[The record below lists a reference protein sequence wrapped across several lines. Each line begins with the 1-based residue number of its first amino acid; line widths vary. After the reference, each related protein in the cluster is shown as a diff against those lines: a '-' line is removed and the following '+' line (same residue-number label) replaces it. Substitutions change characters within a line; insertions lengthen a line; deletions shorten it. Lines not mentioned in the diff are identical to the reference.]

1 MQTVRCLVRALSAPG
16 AVVAVLLAVSCLIFA
31 VPAVQASA
39 SDIQHQSPG
48 AKAADT
54 RGIAISITGMTP
66 QIATPSATVTVTGT
80 LANHA
85 GSVVSGIT
93 VQAQTSTAWFNG
105 RAEMTSFERSGGY
118 PYPMLPAGQPEVTGT
133 VPNGATVRW
142 SMSFPAA
149 TFYDRFGVFP
159 VQVKAIAPSAG
170 YTATARTFLPYWPGG
185 SPSSQPQQLQVAWI
199 WPLVDTPQQGA
210 CEKTLATSRLTSSVA
225 SGGRLSTL
233 LGAGSA
239 WAQDDQLT
247 WVIDPALLSDVSVM
261 THPYFTSGAMP
272 SAACTGR
279 FEHKQN
285 PAASAWLSKLQAS
298 TAGQPA
304 FLTPYANVDVAAL
317 SHAGL
322 DASIRTA
329 YQLGDTVAG
338 QVLPGTFG
346 SNSGSTGNDAVLPA
360 AWPAG
365 GLADAGVLTSLAN
378 DGGVSTV
385 VLSSGELPSSTPG
398 YDNALGRTT
407 SGIGTSVSVLL
418 ADAGITSLLGS
429 ASPAPTESGQFGFVQ
444 DFLAQTAM
452 ISSEAPNLARSLVI
466 APPAGW
472 DPSPAEAAALLSIS
486 RGGAPWLRS
495 VSLSGLAAD
504 AAKLPSTPL
513 PAKQVSGAELS
524 DTYLDQVRQ
533 VQASA
538 ALFTNLLY
546 QPPARVVTSLQA
558 AVTATTS
565 AAWRGS
571 GSPGGWLAIGQLA
584 RYLSDSEHKVQ
595 IIPGKKLFL
604 AGTSAKTFVSVR
616 NLLDLPVQ
624 VRVVATTPPGSQL
637 VVGPLT
643 SLLVV
648 QAQKTNSVPMPVQS
662 TTIGTSTVQL
672 KLVTENGAPLTW
684 TTQLVSVEVTRFGRS
699 LLIIIGGALGVLVL
713 TSVFR
718 LRRKRK
724 SRAAQRGTPSEM
736 ANAGG
741 AG

>member
-16 AVVAVLLAVSCLIFA
+16 AVAAVLLAVSCLVLA

-39 SDIQHQSPG
+39 SDIQHQSPD
-48 AKAADT
+48 ASAADT

-66 QIATPSATVTVTGT
+66 QIATPTATVTVTGA
-80 LANHA
+80 LANHT

-93 VQAQTSTAWFNG
+93 VQAQTSTELFTG
-105 RAEMTSFERSGGY
+105 RAEMASFERSGSY
-118 PYPMLPAGQPEVTGT
+118 PYLLRAAGNPEVTGT

-142 SMSFPAA
+142 SASFPAS

-159 VQVKAIAPSAG
+159 VRVEAIAPRGG
-170 YTATARTFLPYWPGG
+170 YTATAWSFLPYWPGG
-185 SPSSQPQQLQVAWI
+185 SASSQPQQLQVAWI
-199 WPLVDTPQQGA
+199 WPLVDAPQQGA
-210 CEKTLATSRLTSSVA
+210 CSSTLATSRLAGSVA

-233 LGAGSA
+233 LGAGA
-239 WAQDDQLT
+239 TWAQQDQLT
-247 WVIDPALLSDVSVM
+247 WSIDPALLSDVSVM
-261 THPYFTSGAMP
+261 THPYHTGGKATCSGRIAEKA
-272 SAACTGR
+272 S
-279 FEHKQN
+279 
-285 PAASAWLSKLQAS
+285 PAASAWLSKLRTA

-329 YQLGDTVAG
+329 YQLGDTIAG
-338 QVLPGTFG
+338 QVLPDTFG
-346 SNSGSTGNDAVLPA
+346 SNSTGTGNGAVLKA

-365 GLADAGVLTSLAN
+365 GLADAGVVTSLAN
-378 DGGVSTV
+378 DGGVGTV
-385 VLSSGELPSSTPG
+385 VLSSDELPSSTPG

-418 ADAGITSLLGS
+418 ADSGITSLLGS
-429 ASPAPTESGQFGFVQ
+429 ASPAPTEAAQFGFVQ

-452 ISSEAPNLARSLVI
+452 IASEAPNLARSLVI
-466 APPAGW
+466 APPTGW

-486 RGGAPWLRS
+486 HGGAPWLRS
-495 VSLSGLAAD
+495 VSLSALATD
-504 AAKLPSTPL
+504 SAKLAPTPL
-513 PAKQVSGAELS
+513 PAKQVSGTELS
-524 DTYLDQVRQ
+524 ATYLDHVRP

-546 QPPARVVTSLQA
+546 QPPAGVVTSLQA
-558 AVTATTS
+558 AVAATTS

-571 GSPGGWLAIGQLA
+571 GSPGGWLAISQLA
-584 RYLSDSEHKVQ
+584 QYLNDSEHKVQ

-604 AGTSAKTFVSVR
+604 AGTSGKTFVSVR

-624 VRVVATTPPGSQL
+624 VRVVATTPVGSQL
-637 VVGPLT
+637 VVGPFT
-643 SLLVV
+643 SLLIV
-648 QAQKTNSVPMPVQS
+648 QARKTNSVPMPVHS
-662 TTIGTSTVQL
+662 TTIGTSTMQL
-672 KLVTENGAPLTW
+672 KLVTEDGAPLTW
-684 TTQLVSVEVTRFGRS
+684 TAQLVSVEVTRFGRS

-724 SRAAQRGTPSEM
+724 ARAAQRGTPSDM

>member
-16 AVVAVLLAVSCLIFA
+16 ALLALLLAVSCLVPA
-31 VPAVQASA
+31 VPAAQAA
-39 SDIQHQSPG
+39 VSDIQHQSSG
-48 AKAADT
+48 RNAADT
-54 RGIAISITGMTP
+54 RGIAISITAMTP
-66 QIATPSATVTVTGT
+66 QTATPSDTVTVTGT
-80 LANHA
+80 LANHT
-85 GSVVSGIT
+85 GSAMSGIT
-93 VQAQTSTAWFNG
+93 VQAQTSTAVFTG
-105 RAEMTSFERSGGY
+105 RAEMTSFARGGSY
-118 PYPMLPAGQPEVTGT
+118 PDLIQTAGTPEVTGAVGNGVT
-133 VPNGATVRW
+133 VHW
-142 SMSFPAA
+142 SVSFTAS

-159 VQVKAIAPSAG
+159 IQVQAMAPRGG
-170 YTATARTFLPYWPGG
+170 YTATAHTFLPYWPGG
-185 SPSSQPQQLQVAWI
+185 TAGSQPQQLQVAWV
-199 WPLVDTPQQGA
+199 WPLIDTPQQGA
-210 CEKTLATSRLTSSVA
+210 CSKTLATSRLAGSVA

-233 LGAGSA
+233 LGAGA
-239 WAQDDQLT
+239 TWAQDDQLT

-261 THPYFTSGAMP
+261 TRQYAISGP
-272 SAACTGR
+272 TPTTPCTGR
-279 FEHKQN
+279 FTEKPS
-285 PAASAWLSKLQAS
+285 PAASAWLTKLQAA

-329 YQLGDTVAG
+329 YQLGNTVAG

-346 SNSGSTGNDAVLPA
+346 SNSGSTGTGAVLKA

-385 VLSSGELPSSTPG
+385 VLTSGELPSSTG
-398 YDNALGRTT
+398 YDDALGRTT

-429 ASPAPTESGQFGFVQ
+429 AAPTPTESGQFGFVQ

-486 RGGAPWLRS
+486 RGGAPWLRP
-495 VSLSGLAAD
+495 VSLSALATD

-524 DTYLDQVRQ
+524 ATYLDHVRP
-533 VQASA
+533 VQARA

-546 QPPARVVTSLQA
+546 QPPASVVASLQA
-558 AVTATTS
+558 AVTATAS

-571 GSPGGWLAIGQLA
+571 GSPGGWRAIGQLA
-584 RYLSDSEHKVQ
+584 DYLDYSERKVN

-604 AGTSAKTFVSVR
+604 AGTSGRTFVSVR
-616 NLLDLPVQ
+616 NLLDLPIQ

-637 VVGPLT
+637 VVGPFT
-643 SLLVV
+643 SLLIV
-648 QAQKTNSVPMPVQS
+648 QAHKTGSIPMPMQS
-662 TTIGTSTVQL
+662 ATIGTSTVQL
-672 KLVTENGAPLTW
+672 KLETENGAPLSW

-699 LLIIIGGALGVLVL
+699 LLILIGGALGVLVL

-718 LRRKRK
+718 LRRKRRA
-724 SRAAQRGTPSEM
+724 RAAQRGTPSEM

>member
-1 MQTVRCLVRALSAPG
+1 MLTVRCLVRALSAPG
-16 AVVAVLLAVSCLIFA
+16 AVVAVLLAVSCLVLA

-39 SDIQHQSPG
+39 SDIQHQSPD
-48 AKAADT
+48 ANAADT

-80 LANHA
+80 LANHT
-85 GSVVSGIT
+85 GSTASGIT
-93 VQAQTSTAWFNG
+93 VQAQTSTALFTG

-118 PYPMLPAGQPEVTGT
+118 PYLIQPAGSPEVTGT
-133 VPNGATVRW
+133 VPSGATVRW
-142 SMSFPAA
+142 SASFPAS

-159 VQVKAIAPSAG
+159 IQVTAIAPRGG
-170 YTATARTFLPYWPGG
+170 YTVTARTFLPYWPGG
-185 SPSSQPQQLQVAWI
+185 SAGSLPKQLQVAWV

-210 CEKTLATSRLTSSVA
+210 CSKTLATSRLASSVA
-225 SGGRLSTL
+225 SGGRLTTL
-233 LGAGSA
+233 LGAGA
-239 WAQDDQLT
+239 TWAQEDQLT

-261 THPYFTSGAMP
+261 TRQYSISGATP

-279 FEHKQN
+279 FTEKAS
-285 PAASAWLSKLQAS
+285 PAASEWLSKLRAT

-329 YQLGDTVAG
+329 FQLGDTMAG
-338 QVLPGTFG
+338 QVLPNTFG
-346 SNSGSTGNDAVLPA
+346 SNSSSTGDGAVLKA
-360 AWPAG
+360 AWPAD
-365 GLADAGVLTSLAN
+365 GLADAGVVTSLAS

-385 VLSSGELPSSTPG
+385 VLSSDELPSSTPG

-418 ADAGITSLLGS
+418 ADSGITRLLGS

-466 APPAGW
+466 APPTSW

-486 RGGAPWLRS
+486 HGGAPWLRP
-495 VSLSGLAAD
+495 VSLSALATD
-504 AAKLPSTPL
+504 SAKLPSTPL
-513 PAKQVSGAELS
+513 PAKQVSRAELS
-524 DTYLDQVRQ
+524 ATYLDHARQ

-546 QPPARVVTSLQA
+546 QPPASVVTSLQA

-571 GSPGGWLAIGQLA
+571 GSPGGGLAIGQLA

-604 AGTSAKTFVSVR
+604 AGTSGKTFVSVR

-637 VVGPLT
+637 VVGPFT
-643 SLLVV
+643 SLLIV
-648 QAQKTNSVPMPVQS
+648 AAGKTNSVPMPVQS
-662 TTIGTSTVQL
+662 NTIGTSTVQL
-672 KLVTENGAPLTW
+672 KLVTEDGAPLTW
-684 TTQLVSVEVTRFGRS
+684 TAQLVSVEVTRFGRA

-724 SRAAQRGTPSEM
+724 ARAAQRGTASEM

>member
-1 MQTVRCLVRALSAPG
+1 MLFT
-16 AVVAVLLAVSCLIFA
+16 
-31 VPAVQASA
+31 
-39 SDIQHQSPG
+39 
-48 AKAADT
+48 
-54 RGIAISITGMTP
+54 
-66 QIATPSATVTVTGT
+66 
-80 LANHA
+80 
-85 GSVVSGIT
+85 
-93 VQAQTSTAWFNG
+93 G
-105 RAEMTSFERSGGY
+105 RAEMTSFERSGSY
-118 PYPMLPAGQPEVTGT
+118 PYLLQAAGNPAVTGT
-133 VPNGATVRW
+133 VPSGATVRW
-142 SMSFPAA
+142 SASFPAS

-159 VQVKAIAPSAG
+159 VQVAAIAPGGG
-170 YTATARTFLPYWPGG
+170 YTATAGTLLPYWPGG
-185 SPSSQPQQLQVAWI
+185 SAGSQPKQLQVAWV
-199 WPLVDTPQQGA
+199 WPLVDAPQQGA
-210 CEKTLATSRLTSSVA
+210 CSKTLATSRLAGSVA
-225 SGGRLSTL
+225 SGGRLNTL
-233 LGAGSA
+233 LGAGA
-239 WAQDDQLT
+239 TWAQDDQLT

-261 THPYFTSGAMP
+261 TRQYSISGP
-272 SAACTGR
+272 TPTTPCTGR
-279 FEHKQN
+279 FTEKAS
-285 PAASAWLSKLQAS
+285 PAASAWLTKLQAA

-329 YQLGDTVAG
+329 YQLGATVAG

-346 SNSGSTGNDAVLPA
+346 SNSGSTGTGAVLKA
-360 AWPAG
+360 AWPAD

-385 VLSSGELPSSTPG
+385 VLRSGELPSSTPG

-429 ASPAPTESGQFGFVQ
+429 AAPTPTESGQFGFVQ

-486 RGGAPWLRS
+486 HGGAPWLRP
-495 VSLSGLAAD
+495 VSLSALATD
-504 AAKLPSTPL
+504 AAKLPSAPL

-524 DTYLDQVRQ
+524 ATYLDHVRP
-533 VQASA
+533 VQART

-546 QPPARVVTSLQA
+546 QPPASVVASLQA
-558 AVTATTS
+558 AVTATVS

-571 GSPGGWLAIGQLA
+571 GSPGGWRAIGQLA
-584 RYLSDSEHKVQ
+584 DYLGYSERKVN

-604 AGTSAKTFVSVR
+604 AGTSGKTFVSVR
-616 NLLDLPVQ
+616 NLLDLPIQ

-637 VVGPLT
+637 VVGPFT
-643 SLLVV
+643 SLLIV
-648 QAQKTNSVPMPVQS
+648 QAHKTGSIPMPMQS
-662 TTIGTSTVQL
+662 ATIGTSTVQL
-672 KLVTENGAPLTW
+672 KLETENGAPLTW

-724 SRAAQRGTPSEM
+724 ARAAQRGTPSEM

>member
-16 AVVAVLLAVSCLIFA
+16 AVVAVLLAVPCLVLA
-31 VPAVQASA
+31 APAVQASA

-48 AKAADT
+48 TNVADT

-66 QIATPSATVTVTGT
+66 QIATPTATVRVTGT
-80 LANHA
+80 LANHT
-85 GSVVSGIT
+85 GSTVSGIT
-93 VQAQTSTAWFNG
+93 VQAQTSTAWFTG
-105 RAEMTSFERSGGY
+105 RAEMTSFERSGSY
-118 PYPMLPAGQPEVTGT
+118 PDQIQAAGSPEVTGT
-133 VPNGATVRW
+133 VRNGATVRW
-142 SMSFPAA
+142 SASFPAS

-159 VQVKAIAPSAG
+159 VQVKAIEPRGG
-170 YTATARTFLPYWPGG
+170 YTATARTFLPYWLGG
-185 SPSSQPQQLQVAWI
+185 SAGSLPQQLQVAWI
-199 WPLVDTPQQGA
+199 WPLVDSPQQGA
-210 CEKTLATSRLTSSVA
+210 CSGTLATSGLAGSVA

-233 LGAGSA
+233 LGAGA
-239 WAQDDQLT
+239 TWAQDDQLT
-247 WVIDPALLSDVSVM
+247 WDIDPALLSDVSVM
-261 THPYFTSGAMP
+261 TSPYHTGGKATC
-272 SAACTGR
+272 SARLAQ
-279 FEHKQN
+279 KAS
-285 PAASAWLSKLQAS
+285 PAASAWLSKLRTS

-329 YQLGDTVAG
+329 YQLGETVAG

-346 SNSGSTGNDAVLPA
+346 SNGSGTGDGAVLKA

-365 GLADAGVLTSLAN
+365 GLADAGVVTSLAN
-378 DGGVSTV
+378 DGGVGTV
-385 VLSSGELPSSTPG
+385 VLSSDELPSSTSA
-398 YDNALGRTT
+398 YDDALGRTT
-407 SGIGTSVSVLL
+407 SGIGTSVSVLR
-418 ADAGITSLLGS
+418 ADSGITSLLGS
-429 ASPAPTESGQFGFVQ
+429 ASPTATETGEFGFVQ
-444 DFLAQTAM
+444 DFLAETAM

-466 APPAGW
+466 APPASW

-486 RGGAPWLRS
+486 HGGAPWLRS
-495 VSLSGLAAD
+495 VPLSALATD
-504 AAKLPSTPL
+504 SAKLPSTPL

-524 DTYLDQVRQ
+524 ATYLDHVRE

-546 QPPARVVTSLQA
+546 QPPAPVVTSLQA
-558 AVTATTS
+558 AVAVTTS
-565 AAWRGS
+565 VAWRGS
-571 GSPGGWLAIGQLA
+571 GSPGGWLAISQLY
-584 RYLSDSEHKVQ
+584 RYLYDSERKVQ

-604 AGTSAKTFVSVR
+604 AGTSGKTFVSVR

-637 VVGPLT
+637 VVGPFT
-643 SLLVV
+643 SAFIVE
-648 QAQKTNSVPMPVQS
+648 ARKTNSVPMPVQS

-672 KLVTENGAPLTW
+672 KLVTEDGAPLTW
-684 TTQLVSVEVTRFGRS
+684 TAQLVSVEVTRFGRS

-724 SRAAQRGTPSEM
+724 ARAAQRGTPSEM

>member
-1 MQTVRCLVRALSAPG
+1 MLTVRCLVRALSAPG
-16 AVVAVLLAVSCLIFA
+16 ALVAVLLAVSCLVLA
-31 VPAVQASA
+31 VPAGQASA

-48 AKAADT
+48 ANAADT

-66 QIATPSATVTVTGT
+66 QVATPSATVTVTGT
-80 LANHA
+80 LANNTRSA
-85 GSVVSGIT
+85 VSGIT
-93 VQAQTSTAWFNG
+93 VQAQTSTALFNG
-105 RAEMTSFERSGGY
+105 RAEMTSFERNGSY
-118 PYPMLPAGQPEVTGT
+118 PYLMQPAGEPQVTGT
-133 VPNGATVRW
+133 VPSGATVRW
-142 SMSFPAA
+142 TVSFPAA

-159 VQVKAIAPSAG
+159 LQVKAVTPSGG
-170 YTATARTFLPYWPGG
+170 YAATARTFLPYWPGG
-185 SPSSQPQQLQVAWI
+185 SASSLPQQLRVAWI

-210 CEKTLATSRLTSSVA
+210 CSKTLATSRLASSVA
-225 SGGRLSTL
+225 AGGRLSTL

-239 WAQDDQLT
+239 WAQEDQLT
-247 WVIDPALLSDVSVM
+247 WDIDPALLSDVSVM
-261 THPYFTSGAMP
+261 TRSYATSGATP

-279 FEHKQN
+279 FEQKAS

-329 YQLGDTVAG
+329 YQLGNTVAS

-346 SNSGSTGNDAVLPA
+346 SNSGGTGDETEGKA
-360 AWPAG
+360 AWPAD

-378 DGGVSTV
+378 DGGISTV
-385 VLSSGELPSSTPG
+385 VLGSGELPSSTPG

-418 ADAGITSLLGS
+418 ADSGITSLLGS
-429 ASPAPTESGQFGFVQ
+429 ASASASEAGEFAFVQ

-466 APPAGW
+466 APPTGW
-472 DPSPAEAAALLSIS
+472 DPSPAEATALLSIS
-486 RGGAPWLRS
+486 HNAPWLRS
-495 VSLSGLAAD
+495 VSLSALVTD
-504 AAKLPSTPL
+504 SAKLPSTPL
-513 PAKQVSGAELS
+513 AAKQVSGAELS
-524 DTYLDQVRQ
+524 DTYLDHVRQ

-538 ALFTNLLY
+538 DLFTNLLY
-546 QPPARVVTSLQA
+546 QPSARVVASLQA
-558 AVTATTS
+558 AVTATES

-571 GSPGGWLAIGQLA
+571 GSPGGWLATAQLA

-595 IIPGKKLFL
+595 IIPGKKLLL

-624 VRVVATTPPGSQL
+624 VRVVATTPVGSQL
-637 VVGPLT
+637 VVGPFT
-643 SLLVV
+643 SLLIV
-648 QAQKTNSVPMPVQS
+648 QAGKTNSVPMPVHS
-662 TTIGTSTVQL
+662 ATIGTSTVQL
-672 KLVTENGAPLTW
+672 KLVTEDGIPLTW
-684 TTQLVSVEVTRFGRS
+684 TAQLVSVEVTRYGRS
-699 LLIIIGGALGVLVL
+699 MLIIIGGALGVLVL

-724 SRAAQRGTPSEM
+724 ASAAQRGAASEM